1 MGSGGGGGAA
11 LRPFMGNPPSRQGLN
26 PGLKSSVLDWQPGWG
41 GWGGGPASV
50 AMDTLSPFALPSS
63 FSFYTEETKDSFL
76 AHVDVPGYASS
87 DLKVDI
93 DFPGIFVSGGH
104 KRGKRAESTSVYLEL
119 PEGVG
124 EGDAEKGVVTLSRGV
139 LSLSFHK
146 NKPTPHHIKTLAI
159 EESLP
164 APPSKPMPFDKV
176 TPLKVADKETPIE
189 AGVDG

>member
-1 MGSGGGGGAA
+1 MGHSP
-11 LRPFMGNPPSRQGLN
+11 LT
-26 PGLKSSVLDWQPGWG
+26 SSVLDWQP

-50 AMDTLSPFALPSS
+50 AMDTLSPFTLPSS
-63 FSFYTEETKDSFL
+63 FSFYTEETKDSFT

-87 DLKVDI
+87 DLKVDL
-93 DFPGIFVSGGH
+93 DFPGLTVHGGH
-104 KRGKRAESTSVYLEL
+104 KRGKRAESTSVYMVL

-124 EGDAEKGVVTLSRGV
+124 EGDAEKGVATLSRGV

-159 EESLP
+159 EESILP